1 VLKIQHNE
9 ETTRKMAKNK
19 LAENWIIVCII
30 TSFITWG
37 VRDLMGTR
45 SMMYTNFVSEK
56 RFVEFKDDLKD
67 RMNKLD
73 SKIDRILMNFPKE
86 SDK

>member
-1 VLKIQHNE
+1 MLKIQHNE

-45 SMMYTNFVSEK
+45 SMIYTNFVSER
-56 RFVEFKDDLKD
+56 RFVEFRCDLKEKID
-67 RMNKLD
+67 KLD

-86 SDK
+86 SSK

>member
-1 VLKIQHNE
+1 
-9 ETTRKMAKNK
+9 MAKNK

-45 SMMYTNFVSEK
+45 SMIYTNFVSEK
-56 RFVEFKDDLKD
+56 RFVEFRCDLKEKID
-67 RMNKLD
+67 KLD

-86 SDK
+86 LDK